1 MDRFYRNSFFTTIA
15 VLGGCLG
22 DILGGLDIKLKALLI
37 CMILDYISGLMVA
50 LIFKN
55 STKTESGGAQSQAGF
70 RGLAKKVCILLLIMG
85 VNLIDQV
92 LNTNSFFRNAV
103 VVGFFANEIIS
114 LVENAGLMGIKYPPA
129 LIQAIDVLTKKNNK
143 KEIE

>member
-1 MDRFYRNSFFTTIA
+1 MDRYIRNGFFTIIA

-22 DILGGLDIKLKALLI
+22 NALGGLDVKLKALLV

-55 STKTESGGAQSQAGF
+55 STKTETGGAQSLAGF
-70 RGLAKKVCILLLIMG
+70 KGLAKKVCILMLIMG

-92 LNTNSFFRNAV
+92 LNTNGFFRNAT

-114 LVENAGLMGIKYPPA
+114 LAENAGLMGLKMPPA
-129 LIQAIDVLTKKNNK
+129 LTDAIDVLTNKKNKRRN
-143 KEIE
+143 

>member
-1 MDRFYRNSFFTTIA
+1 MDKYAKSGFFTTIA

-22 DILGGLDIKLKALLI
+22 DVLGGLDVKLKALLI
-37 CMILDYISGLMVA
+37 CMILDYVSGLMVA

-55 STKTESGGAQSQAGF
+55 STKTETGRAQSQAGF
-70 RGLAKKVCILLLIMG
+70 KGLAKKICILFLIMG

-92 LNTNSFFRNAV
+92 LNTNGFFRNAA

-114 LVENAGLMGIKYPPA
+114 LVENAGLMGLKIPSA
-129 LIQAIDVLTKKNNK
+129 MTDAIDILAKKKSKRRN
-143 KEIE
+143 

>member
-1 MDRFYRNSFFTTIA
+1 MDKYAKSGFFTTIG

-22 DILGGLDIKLKALLI
+22 DVLGGLDVKLKALLI
-37 CMILDYISGLMVA
+37 CMILDYVSGLMVA

-55 STKTESGGAQSQAGF
+55 STKTETGGAQSQAGF
-70 RGLAKKVCILLLIMG
+70 KGLAKKICILLLIMG

-92 LNTNSFFRNAV
+92 LNTNGFFRNAV

-114 LVENAGLMGIKYPPA
+114 LVENAGLMGLKIPPA
-129 LIQAIDVLTKKNNK
+129 MTDAIDILTKKKSKRKN
-143 KEIE
+143 